1 MSTWCRYP
9 LACQPRILP
18 QAAAAAAWRHDI
30 TPRHPRA
37 NRTDRCWRLHR
48 ICDLKKADLKAGFFK
63 TAPVSATES
72 SSPSAHATASATAP
86 GVARRLL
93 ALNLV
98 RLRALR
104 GWSQEALAHESGLH
118 RTFIAHVERQVRNV
132 SIDNVERLADA
143 LGVSVAAMFEPPPD
157 PPARR

>member
-1 MSTWCRYP
+1 MA
-9 LACQPRILP
+9 L
-18 QAAAAAAWRHDI
+18 
-30 TPRHPRA
+30 HPV
-37 NRTDRCWRLHR
+37 
-48 ICDLKKADLKAGFFK
+48 CDLKKADLKAGFLK
-63 TAPVSATES
+63 TVPVSATQS
-72 SSPSAHATASATAP
+72 PSPSSPP

-118 RTFIAHVERQVRNV
+118 RTFIAHVERQVRNA